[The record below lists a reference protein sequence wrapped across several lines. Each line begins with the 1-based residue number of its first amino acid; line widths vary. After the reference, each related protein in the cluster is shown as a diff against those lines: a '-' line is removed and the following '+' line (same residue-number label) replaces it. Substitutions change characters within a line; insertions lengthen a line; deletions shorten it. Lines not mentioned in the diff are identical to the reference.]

1 MNNTASGVFIR
12 QARISIIAGLAA
24 LCLLFFTTVGV
35 FAGTVNISDP
45 VGALNASQVR
55 SAGSSLPY
63 PVNIYTTSSFNGS
76 SSSFDQQTRGH
87 VNSNNLIVMAI
98 DVRNKHLAIV
108 GGSSVPLSSSQYN
121 DAVQSFINNYR
132 SNQNYTSATV
142 AALNTLNN
150 DLGSSSSGGLLPS
163 TGRSGFNPGSG
174 WLCCIGL
181 LVIGGILF
189 FVFRN
194 RNRRRGMGA
203 VPPAAPFNQPYNQ
216 PYGNQPYGPYN
227 QGPYNQ
233 GGGGMNPWAA
243 GGLGAAAGG
252 LLGYE
257 LGKNQGEQEGRNEG
271 GNFGGGNDFGGGA
284 SGDFGGGSGG
294 DFGGGGGG
302 DFGGGGGDF
311 GGGGGGD
318 FGGGSGNF

>member
-1 MNNTASGVFIR
+1 MDNTGTGVFTR

-24 LCLLFFTTVGV
+24 LCLLLLTTIGV

-45 VGALNASQVR
+45 VGVLNASQVR

-63 PVNIYTTSSFNGS
+63 PVNIYTTNTFNGTSSSFN
-76 SSSFDQQTRGH
+76 QQTASH
-87 VNSNNLIVMAI
+87 ISASNLIVMAI
-98 DVRNKHLAIV
+98 DVRNRHLAIV
-108 GGSSVPLSSSQYN
+108 GGKSVPLSNSQYN
-121 DAVQSFINNYR
+121 DAIQSFVNDYR

-150 DLGSSSSGGLLPS
+150 DLGASSGGGFLPS

-174 WLCCIGL
+174 WICCIGL
-181 LVIGGILF
+181 LVIAGVLF

-194 RNRRRGMGA
+194 RRRGMGMGR
-203 VPPAAPFNQPYNQ
+203 PAMPLNQPY
-216 PYGNQPYGPYN
+216 NQPYGPYN

-233 GGGGMNPWAA
+233 GPYNQGQGGMNPWAA

-284 SGDFGGGSGG
+284 SGDFGGGGGDFGGGASG

-302 DFGGGGGDF
+302 DFGGGGGNDF
-311 GGGGGGD
+311 G
-318 FGGGSGNF
+318 GGGSGNF